1 MQGIISDNN
10 VIAVKQLFMK
20 TQQASIDFINEIVL
34 ITNLQHRNL
43 VKLRGYCLNGK
54 EMLLVYD
61 YIDNAD
67 LGKLLLG
74 MFIQPLLCT

>member
-1 MQGIISDNN
+1 MQGMLSDNN

-74 MFIQPLLCT
+74 ESIPKLL

>member
-1 MQGIISDNN
+1 VQGMLSENN

-67 LGKLLLG
+67 LGKLLLCKS
-74 MFIQPLLCT
+74 IPTLL

>member
-1 MQGIISDNN
+1 MQGMLSDNN

-43 VKLRGYCLNGK
+43 VKLRGFCLNGK

-74 MFIQPLLCT
+74 ESIPKLL

>member
-1 MQGIISDNN
+1 MLSDNN

-20 TQQASIDFINEIVL
+20 TQQASIDFINEIIL

-74 MFIQPLLCT
+74 ESIPKLLWT

>member
-1 MQGIISDNN
+1 MQGILSNNN

-67 LGKLLLG
+67 LGKILLG
-74 MFIQPLLCT
+74 KFIPTLLRT

>member
-74 MFIQPLLCT
+74 MFIEPLLCT

>member
-1 MQGIISDNN
+1 MLSDNN

-74 MFIQPLLCT
+74 ESIPKLL

>member
-1 MQGIISDNN
+1 MLSDNN

-74 MFIQPLLCT
+74 KFIPTLL

>member
-1 MQGIISDNN
+1 MLSDNN

-43 VKLRGYCLNGK
+43 VKLRGFCLNGK

-74 MFIQPLLCT
+74 ESIPKLLWT